1 MYYIYGQVYVTNY
14 GPVVCYDQ
22 GVYYALV
29 KLRVSA
35 ERIAIVNEYSQSK
48 WEKQTFTKLPEQPLQ
63 VPELPENK

>member
-48 WEKQTFTKLPEQPLQ
+48 
-63 VPELPENK
+63 